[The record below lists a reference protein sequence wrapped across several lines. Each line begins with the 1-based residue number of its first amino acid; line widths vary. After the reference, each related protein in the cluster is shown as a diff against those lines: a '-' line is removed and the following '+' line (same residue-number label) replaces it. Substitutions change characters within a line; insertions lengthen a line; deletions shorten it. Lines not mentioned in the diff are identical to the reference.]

1 MSNFSAISWREQVIF
16 DEMMMMM
23 SALYLTN
30 SLSCIFIV
38 LAHKCKHNSPVGRHG
53 VQLEHI
59 GVSNVAEEYVV
70 KNFDRTEFLAM
81 LGLFGSLINGVQL

>member
-1 MSNFSAISWREQVIF
+1 MSARVKNFSAKSWREQVIF

-23 SALYLTN
+23 SDLYLTN

-38 LAHKCKHNSPVGRHG
+38 FDVFCVSGAFLY
-53 VQLEHI
+53 